1 MVTKTVKIDLLQTIV
16 MGKGN
21 LSTELGSNLN
31 VQFASMSIIW
41 SRILVE
47 VIL

>member
-31 VQFASMSIIW
+31 VQFASMSIW